1 MEWFEVSSSRLVLTN
16 STERGERGIFMLRK
30 LENKPNVSTITD
42 LEI

>member
-1 MEWFEVSSSRLVLTN
+1 MEWFEVSSSQLDLTN
-16 STERGERGIFMLRK
+16 STERGIFMLRK